1 MILQV
6 FWQLCTKTPPSKLHW
21 IYTHLI
27 PCLQSRDRILPP
39 RPFRLLQLVHAKLPS
54 IICGDNKWQG
64 EKRNRTS
71 DNYRLWAGERCTA
84 DKNNT
89 YSTKPCPILTDCNFP
104 KSKAMRAPLLLL
116 WPLLGARLRAWG
128 NSFSPSPTQQGERCQ
143 VRRLY
148 LQSKSFLEGTALN
161 PWILKYMGPLYQ
173 RYPTII
179 IMQDNS
185 SCPLLNCSKAG
196 VFRLA
201 SNGSRTQQAPWMMK
215 KGPCTFRFPQILV
228 FIGSV
233 STCSTHTKDYITQ
246 PRVFLARKTSQSAG
260 SLFSLFFFF
269 NWANSLEPNFTYC
282 QHWEDLSPIPPVPT
296 SAISYFQDRWK
307 SFPSTITTLTDP

>member
-64 EKRNRTS
+64 EKPNRTS
-71 DNYRLWAGERCTA
+71 DNYRLWAGEHCTA
-84 DKNNT
+84 DKNST
-89 YSTKPCPILTDCNFP
+89 YSTKLCPTLADCNFP

-128 NSFSPSPTQQGERCQ
+128 NSFGPSPTKQGERCQ

-148 LQSKSFLEGTALN
+148 LQSKSFLEETALN

-173 RYPTII
+173 RYSTII

-185 SCPLLNCSKAG
+185 LCPVLNCSKVG

-215 KGPCTFRFPQILV
+215 KGSHVFRFPQILV

-233 STCSTHTKDYITQ
+233 STCSTHGKDCITQ
-246 PRVFLARKTSQSAG
+246 PWVFWQGKPASLLLVFLV
-260 SLFSLFFFF
+260 FLFFFF
-269 NWANSLEPNFTYC
+269 LIELI
-282 QHWEDLSPIPPVPT
+282 H
-296 SAISYFQDRWK
+296 
-307 SFPSTITTLTDP
+307 